1 MKKIFFVSFLFSTI
15 ISFGQKPNELPISF
29 RLAPPEDPA
38 YTIGKCE
45 CPKGQSPVGASV
57 TWDIATC
64 ESGCESG
71 LGFACS
77 AKGVILCDKG
87 TLVICDPGVGC
98 MVGLKSGSNRNMTA
112 SYTFYDN
119 NTLKLTFKNAIPAVE
134 RGKKDF
140 HVGNVMIIPLPPG
153 MLIDGILYKEFQ
165 VKKGVYQVDYS
176 DGEFGSVTVPVQLR

>member
-1 MKKIFFVSFLFSTI
+1 MKKIFFVSFLLSTI
-15 ISFGQKPNELPISF
+15 ISFAQKPNELPVSF

-64 ESGCESG
+64 ESDCLSG

-77 AKGVILCDKG
+77 AKGAILCNKG
-87 TLVICDPGVGC
+87 TIVICDPGVGC
-98 MVGLKSGSNRNMTA
+98 LVGLKPGSDRGMTA

-119 NTLKLTFKNAIPAVE
+119 KTLKLTFKNAIPAVE
-134 RGKKDF
+134 RAKKDF
-140 HVGNVMIIPLPPG
+140 HVGDEMTIPLPPG
-153 MLIDGILYKEFQ
+153 MLVNGISYKGFQ
-165 VKKGVYQVDYS
+165 VKQGVYQIDYS
-176 DGEFGSVTVPVQLR
+176 DGEFGSVTVPIEFR